1 MGYLGVY
8 GPDTAWPMHAC
19 FIKELRTV
27 GALGYCKHEHGRD
40 FVDAAELLA
49 SSPDLVDALITHRF
63 PIEDAVEAY
72 RVASDKSAGARRVIV
87 EPST

>member
-1 MGYLGVY
+1 VY
-8 GPDTAWPMHAC
+8 PFDASWPVHTC

-27 GALGYCKHEHGRD
+27 GSLGYCKHEHGRD

-63 PIEDAVEAY
+63 PIDDAVEAY
-72 RVASDKSAGARRVIV
+72 RVACDKSAGARRVIV
-87 EPST
+87 EPNA